1 MLAVIL
7 LGFLLAIASIPLHR
21 LNSERV
27 GNWLSIVPLGIFVW
41 ALTYLDRI
49 ILTGYVSESYQW
61 VSSIGLLLSFRLD
74 GLSLFFILLISGV
87 GFFIFNYAN
96 AYLHHDSNKG
106 KFFLYLSLFMTAM
119 LGVVMSG
126 NLIILFIFWE
136 LTSLSSYLLI
146 GYYHNDEES
155 RKSALM
161 AMLVTVAGGLFVL
174 AGIILLGIE
183 AGTFDLNIIL
193 STPNILANSG
203 NSSVIAILIIIGAIT
218 KSAQFPFHFWL
229 PNAMAAP
236 APVSAYLHSTTM
248 VKAGVFLLARL
259 SPVFTDIPIWQ
270 PLLVSVGGFTMVYGA
285 LMALT
290 NTDMKK
296 VLAYTTIS
304 ALGIMVLLLG
314 IGTTVSVQAAMVF
327 LLAHALYK
335 GTLFMVTGNV
345 DHETGSR
352 DLSVLSGL
360 GKKMP
365 YTFYASALASLSMAG
380 VIPFFGFIAKEILYG
395 AAFKSPLASGLIG
408 MATFATGVMFT
419 ALAFEFGYKIFLG
432 KQSETPKHPHEA
444 PFAMLIGP
452 VFLATLGLI
461 GGVFSEQLAQPLLH
475 HSSSQIL
482 NVDKVLQLGLWHGFT
497 LIFGLSLLTLLLG
510 FLLFRMRSAVV
521 NFSDKYSLNSIS
533 GPEKAYQSSIPALLK
548 TAKRQTE
555 FFQSGILRNYIV
567 IISMTLVA
575 LIWLMAFNG
584 GGLST
589 LSFDGL
595 TKIKWFEIVFVVLML
610 VGLVNTLITTS
621 RLTAIVSL
629 GMVGYGTAAIF
640 LYYGGPDVAM
650 TQFLIETLTIVL
662 FVLVL
667 NKLPKFVD
675 VRKGLLIKIA
685 FPAVAFGA
693 TMAIILMWV
702 QSLQVVSPLKDYFA
716 QNSYLLAKGKNVVN
730 VILVDFRGLDTLGE
744 ISVLAIASIG
754 IFTLLKVTQSK
765 Q

>member
-1 MLAVIL
+1 VLAVIL
-7 LGFLLAIASIPLHR
+7 LGFLLAFVSIPVHR
-21 LNSERV
+21 INSERV

-49 ILTGYVSESYQW
+49 ILEGYVSETYQW
-61 VSSIGLLLSFRLD
+61 VSSIGLSLSFRLD
-74 GLSLFFILLISGV
+74 GLSLFFVLLISGV
-87 GFFIFNYAN
+87 GFFIYNYAN

-161 AMLVTVAGGLFVL
+161 AMLVTVAGGLFML
-174 AGIILLGIE
+174 AGIILLGIT

-193 STPNILANSG
+193 STPNILSNSG
-203 NSSVIAILIIIGAIT
+203 NASIIAILIIIGAIT

-248 VKAGVFLLARL
+248 VKAGIFLLARL
-259 SPVFTDIPIWQ
+259 SQVFTDVPIWQ
-270 PLLVSVGGFTMVYGA
+270 PLLVSIGGFTMVYGA

-352 DLSVLSGL
+352 DLSLLSGL

-408 MATFATGVMFT
+408 VATFATGVMFT

-510 FLLFRMRSAVV
+510 FLLFRMRSVIV

-533 GPEKAYQSSIPALLK
+533 GPEKAYKNSIPALLK
-548 TAKRQTE
+548 AAKRQTE

-595 TKIKWFEIVFVVLML
+595 TKLKWFEIVFVVLML

-754 IFTLLKVTQSK
+754 IFTLIKVTQSK

>member
-1 MLAVIL
+1 M
-7 LGFLLAIASIPLHR
+7 
-21 LNSERV
+21 
-27 GNWLSIVPLGIFVW
+27 
-41 ALTYLDRI
+41 DRI
-49 ILTGYVSESYQW
+49 ILAGYVSETYQW
-61 VSSIGLLLSFRLD
+61 VSSIGLSLSFRLD
-74 GLSLFFILLISGV
+74 GLSLFFVLLISGV
-87 GFFIFNYAN
+87 GFFIYNYAN

-146 GYYHNDEES
+146 GYYHSDEES

-161 AMLVTVAGGLFVL
+161 AMLVTVAGGLFML
-174 AGIILLGIE
+174 AGIILLGIA

-193 STPNILANSG
+193 STPNILSNSG
-203 NSSVIAILIIIGAIT
+203 NASIIAILIIIGAIT

-248 VKAGVFLLARL
+248 VKAGIFLLARL
-259 SPVFTDIPIWQ
+259 SQVFTDVHNWQ
-270 PLLVSVGGFTMVYGA
+270 PLLVSIGGFTMVYGA

-352 DLSVLSGL
+352 DLSLLSGL

-408 MATFATGVMFT
+408 VATFATGVMFT
-419 ALAFEFGYKIFLG
+419 ALAFEFGYKIFIG
-432 KQSETPKHPHEA
+432 KQSDTPKHPHEA
-444 PFAMLIGP
+444 PFSMLIGP

-510 FLLFRMRSAVV
+510 FLLFRVRSVIV

-533 GPEKAYQSSIPALLK
+533 GPEKAYQNSIPALLNA
-548 TAKRQTE
+548 AKHQTE

-584 GGLST
+584 GGLSM
-589 LSFDGL
+589 LSLDGL
-595 TKIKWFEIVFVVLML
+595 TKLKWFEIVFVVLML
-610 VGLVNTLITTS
+610 VGLANTLITTS

-693 TMAIILMWV
+693 TMAIILLWV